1 MAGQGVD
8 QDPVLSGLD
17 VFEVGGAVRDR
28 LMGVD
33 APDRDYVVVGAT
45 PEDMVKRGFRPV
57 GRDFPVFLHPKT
69 HEEYALARTERK
81 SGRGYR
87 GFVFH
92 AGLDVSLVDDLARRD
107 LTVNAMAL
115 DSSGLLIDPY
125 QGRIDLER
133 RILRHVSPAF
143 REDPVRILRLARFA
157 TRFEDFRIADET
169 LALCRQMV
177 TEGEVAYLVPERVW
191 QEMAKALMYPR
202 PSRFFD
208 VLRQVGALAVI
219 LPEVDALF
227 GVPQSAR
234 YHPEIDSGRHSL
246 MVLDRAAELDA
257 SLAVRFSALVHDLG
271 KALTP
276 REAWPAHH
284 GHEKAGLEP
293 IAALCDRL
301 AVPNRCRE
309 LALRVCANHLLAH
322 RALELKPGKVLSL
335 LERLDGL
342 RRPEQV
348 DAFLLACQADWQGR
362 GNQAS
367 AAYPQADYLRQAL
380 NSVRSVQASAFLEQ
394 GLEGPKVGEAMRQ
407 ARLQAIAGL
416 AH

>member
-1 MAGQGVD
+1 M
-8 QDPVLSGLD
+8 D

-92 AGLDVSLVDDLARRD
+92 AGRDVSLVDDLARRD

-380 NSVRSVQASAFLEQ
+380 ASVRSVQASAFLEQ
-394 GLEGPKVGEAMRQ
+394 GLEGPKIGEAMRQ